1 MSYENNVVISSK
13 NVVSIDAKTYFNIS
27 HKVVI
32 KQINCSQ
39 FVVNSLF
46 TGGGRSTMGDG
57 WIYIKWSNVLR
68 SFEVLTRY
76 KQCVLF

>member
-27 HKVVI
+27 HEVVI

-46 TGGGRSTMGDG
+46 TGGQEYQLGGVG
-57 WIYIKWSNVLR
+57 IYLVVEY
-68 SFEVLTRY
+68 FEKFLGVN
-76 KQCVLF
+76 

>member
-27 HKVVI
+27 HEVVI

-46 TGGGRSTMGDG
+46 TGGAGVPAGWGEYISSGR
-57 WIYIKWSNVLR
+57 I
-68 SFEVLTRY
+68 F
-76 KQCVLF
+76 

>member
-27 HKVVI
+27 HEVVI

-46 TGGGRSTMGDG
+46 TGAGVPAGWGGYVSSGCE
-57 WIYIKWSNVLR
+57 
-68 SFEVLTRY
+68 F
-76 KQCVLF
+76 